1 MSKDINPKKQTQK
14 QIEERIK
21 YFMKIQSNK
30 NVKPKNLNRI
40 PNLSDYST
48 LIDPINI
55 SNESSKAIFIN
66 NLTLIMN
73 NNRIESVKNNIPS
86 GVNNITNKKTNDSTI
101 STQTINNLNIP
112 IRKTLSIPVSKE
124 LAKYTEPSLKKKEL
138 LKLTPKFTVD
148 NENNNLSKTESKN
161 NRINHGHKYS
171 EHNYTKSEFEILK
184 THEEVPQDQIE
195 EIANNF
201 LSVNKDDKN
210 LKEENENKK
219 KNLLGIFHYLIKIEK
234 CYRELSDDLKNNGLQ
249 NLEYKLKIGCLYI
262 NIIKDENNIISDIFL
277 KEEEDINSFLN
288 RELCLYL
295 ILLFFDEFA
304 QGLNDNHISEF
315 FTCLNYCNINLLY
328 VILVLIKKVENYT
341 NENNIKFDEN
351 SIEFSDY
358 QKCKILIELNND
370 KIKND
375 KYKENFHI
383 NNKIIKNIFFNLL
396 NVLKDIN
403 PNITKIIFEIFNI
416 SKKSKFKTIINNY
429 LKTNSLITQKTEE
442 IQKKIYSENTSINDN
457 GKSQQ
462 NDDII
467 KEILPPF
474 LPPKKSDDKRDYCL
488 VLDLDETLVHF
499 FEDNYEAYVKVR
511 MGAENFITVLSQY
524 CEIVIFTASTKYYAD
539 IVIDGL
545 DCKNLIDY
553 KLYREHTYDYNGI
566 NVKDLSKL
574 GRDLKKIIIIDNIEE
589 NYIFQPNNGLNILDF
604 EGDENDNEL
613 QFLLEDLLEIVST
626 PGKNVIY
633 ELPKIRKKMQ
643 KRYSKNEN
651 V

>member
-341 NENNIKFDEN
+341 NENNINFDEN

-429 LKTNSLITQKTEE
+429 LKTYSLISQKTEE
-442 IQKKIYSENTSINDN
+442 I
-457 GKSQQ
+457 
-462 NDDII
+462 
-467 KEILPPF
+467 
-474 LPPKKSDDKRDYCL
+474 
-488 VLDLDETLVHF
+488 
-499 FEDNYEAYVKVR
+499 
-511 MGAENFITVLSQY
+511 
-524 CEIVIFTASTKYYAD
+524 
-539 IVIDGL
+539 
-545 DCKNLIDY
+545 
-553 KLYREHTYDYNGI
+553 
-566 NVKDLSKL
+566 
-574 GRDLKKIIIIDNIEE
+574 
-589 NYIFQPNNGLNILDF
+589 
-604 EGDENDNEL
+604 
-613 QFLLEDLLEIVST
+613 
-626 PGKNVIY
+626 
-633 ELPKIRKKMQ
+633 
-643 KRYSKNEN
+643 
-651 V
+651 